1 MTTTPDSP
9 SPVDG
14 VTEPPDGSAPGQAP
28 FRLGYRPELD
38 GLRAVAVVLVFIAH
52 IGFVWPSINEKVLPG
67 SFQGVDLFFVLSGF
81 LLTSLLLEE
90 RERTGGFSFR
100 GFYRRRALRLLPALL
115 FILVVNL
122 AYQAQQ
128 RLPLWPTFK
137 AYFFIV
143 FYISNWATV
152 IGNPFILTFTWGH
165 MWSLAVEEQYYV
177 IFFPLLIVLLRRARS
192 LRTVAWVLSGGIV
205 VTWLWRFVATSR
217 SAPTDFT
224 LLYVRTDV
232 RADAL
237 LLGPLVAVLVHL
249 GHRITPKV
257 RLLAIPA
264 LAYLVWTLCY
274 ARVDD
279 RWLYEWAIG
288 PIDIAWTIVMV
299 AVLGG
304 GHVFARALRLRPVVW
319 IGKISYGLYLWHL
332 PVFVLL
338 YRHVRFRHLPNWLP
352 FVLAMFVTFACA
364 TFSYYVVERPFL
376 RRKRPRGSTDPAPPP
391 TPVPAP
397 VSDPA

>member
-9 SPVDG
+9 SPDDVVIDPADG
-14 VTEPPDGSAPGQAP
+14 TTTERAP

-38 GLRAVAVVLVFIAH
+38 GLRAVAVILVFIAH

-90 RERTGGFSFR
+90 RKRTGGFSFR
-100 GFYRRRALRLLPALL
+100 GFYRRRALRLLPALCL
-115 FILVVNL
+115 ILVVNL

-152 IGNPFILTFTWGH
+152 FGNPFILTFTWGH

-192 LRTVAWVLSGGIV
+192 LRTVAWVLAGGIV
-205 VTWLWRFVATSR
+205 VTWVWRFVATSR

-304 GHVFARALRLRPVVW
+304 GHVFARTLRLRPVVW

-332 PVFVLL
+332 PVYIIVFRHMR
-338 YRHVRFRHLPNWLP
+338 YRHLANWVP
-352 FVLAMFVTFACA
+352 FVLAMTTTFACA

-376 RRKRPRGSTDPAPPP
+376 RRKRPRGSSEPATVPATAP
-391 TPVPAP
+391 TPA
-397 VSDPA
+397 